1 MNVRELMSSPAYT
14 CRPQDSLQHAA
25 RMLWEHDCGML
36 PVVDAEGRVG
46 AAITDR
52 DICMAAFTKGLPLS
66 ALRVADCMS
75 RGVVL
80 CRADEDV
87 AAIAQR
93 MAEHQ
98 LHRLPVVDALGRP
111 IGVVALNDLVLE
123 GDGNGPLGR
132 AALQV
137 LAGVSRRRAQVP
149 AVVTRPLPAAAPR
162 AAATPGA

>member
-1 MNVRELMSSPAYT
+1 MKVRELMSSPAYT

-25 RMLWEHDCGML
+25 RLLWEHDCGML

-52 DICMAAFTKGLPLS
+52 DICMAAFTKGLRL
-66 ALRVADCMS
+66 ADLRVADCMS
-75 RGVVL
+75 RSVVP

-87 AAIAQR
+87 AAIAER

-111 IGVVALNDLVLE
+111 IGVLALNDLVVA
-123 GDGNGPLGR
+123 GDGDGALGR
-132 AALQV
+132 AALRA
-137 LAGVSRRRAQVP
+137 LTGVSRRRAKVP